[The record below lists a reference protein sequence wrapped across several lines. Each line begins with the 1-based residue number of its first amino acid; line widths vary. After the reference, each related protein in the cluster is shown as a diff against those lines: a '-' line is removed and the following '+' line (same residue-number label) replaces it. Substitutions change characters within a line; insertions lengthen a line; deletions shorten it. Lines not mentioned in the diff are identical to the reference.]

1 MVPGHEHKAFV
12 PYNGFFA
19 TVSREN
25 ASRHAV
31 VQARALSV
39 QPHYLQLDREWQGS
53 AQVPFEYL
61 VVATG
66 SRLAEPAG
74 MRDDD
79 KVLSVTYLQKHQAGV
94 KRARSIVIVGGGAV
108 GVQMATDLKEYY
120 PDKEVTVVQSRP
132 KLMPQFHEKLH
143 EIVKARFDELGV
155 KLVTGARVTLP
166 PNGFPNSGAAP
177 FTVQLTNGTELTTDF
192 VIMATGQTPNNSL
205 VKDLAPSGESIVNP
219 DNGFIRIRPTMQF
232 QDPKYSHLFAVGD
245 IADTGVRKAA
255 RPGSAQAA
263 VVAKNIQALIEN
275 REPAEQY
282 PRIPA
287 AIHITLGMVS
297 WQASRVER
305 NRH

>member
-19 TVSREN
+19 TASREN
-25 ASRHAV
+25 ASRHGV
-31 VQARALSV
+31 VQARALSI
-39 QPHYLQLDREWQGS
+39 QPQYLQLDREWQGS
-53 AQVPFEYL
+53 AQLPFEYL

-66 SRLAEPAG
+66 TRLVEPAG
-74 MRDDD
+74 MKDDD
-79 KVLSVTYLQKHQAGV
+79 KISSVAYLQKHQAGV
-94 KRARSIVIVGGGAV
+94 KQAKSVVIVGGGAV

-143 EIVKARFDELGV
+143 EIVKTRFDELGV

-166 PNGFPNSGAAP
+166 PNGFPNSGSP

-192 VIMATGQTPNNSL
+192 VIMATGQMPNNTL
-205 VKDLAPSGESIVNP
+205 VKDLPPSDESIVNP
-219 DNGFIRIRPTMQF
+219 DNGFIHIRPTMQF
-232 QDPKYSHLFAVGD
+232 QDPNYSHLFAVGD

-255 RPGSAQAA
+255 RPGAAQAA
-263 VVAKNIQALIEN
+263 VVARNIQALIEN
-275 REPAEQY
+275 RTPEEQY
-282 PRIPA
+282 PRVPA

-297 WQASRVER
+297 
-305 NRH
+305 